1 MRRIADNKNQLEED
15 EKRQLVKEFKKR
27 LKSG

>member
-1 MRRIADNKNQLEED
+1 MRRIADKKNQLEED